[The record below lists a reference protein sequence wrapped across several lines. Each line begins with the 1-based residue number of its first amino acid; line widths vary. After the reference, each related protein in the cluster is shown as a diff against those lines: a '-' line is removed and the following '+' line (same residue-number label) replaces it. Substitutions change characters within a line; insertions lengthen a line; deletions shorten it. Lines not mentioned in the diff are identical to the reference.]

1 MRYSRPVSVAVIPE
15 PEPSGGWT
23 IDALAMQVGL
33 TVRTTRYYASL
44 GLLPPPERRG
54 RIAYYDDRHR
64 LRLEIIRTMQE
75 RGFSL
80 AGIEQ
85 QLSQL
90 RDDTS
95 LADLEVRRSMLST
108 WAPSPAETL
117 DREGLDARA
126 GRPLSSAELEELLAL
141 EAVQD
146 LGSGAYVVLPTFD
159 VSIALFDLDVAPG
172 IIHEASDIIAES
184 MHTMVRRLGEVMRHG
199 VVEPFRRQ
207 HEDADPEAVAQFEN
221 TVRSL
226 RQLSLD
232 AVIAQFQV
240 ALNDFATVDQAR
252 PARPEETP

>member
-1 MRYSRPVSVAVIPE
+1 MPE
-15 PEPSGGWT
+15 PEGSAGWT

-44 GLLPPPERRG
+44 GLLPPPQRRG

-90 RDDTS
+90 REDTS
-95 LADLEVRRSMLST
+95 LADLEIRRSMLST

-117 DREGLDARA
+117 DREGLHVRA
-126 GRPLSSAELEELLAL
+126 GRPLTDAELAELLDL
-141 EAVQD
+141 EAVRD
-146 LGSGAYVVLPTFD
+146 LGSGSYVVMPTFD
-159 VSIALFDLDVAPG
+159 VSVALFDLDVSPAT
-172 IIHEASDIIAES
+172 IHEANDIIAES
-184 MHTMVRRLGEVMRHG
+184 MHTMVRRLGEVMRAR
-199 VVEPFRRQ
+199 VVEPFRRE
-207 HEDADPEAVAQFEN
+207 HEGAEPEAVAQFEN

-240 ALNDFATVDQAR
+240 ALNDFATPAERTVDDPDR
-252 PARPEETP
+252 

>member
-1 MRYSRPVSVAVIPE
+1 MPDPDEVRTR
-15 PEPSGGWT
+15 T
-23 IDALAMQVGL
+23 IDALALEVGL

-44 GLLPPPERRG
+44 GLLPPPQRRG

-64 LRLEIIRTMQE
+64 LRLEIIRIMQD

-95 LADLEVRRSMLST
+95 LADLEVRRSMLSS
-108 WAPSPAETL
+108 WAPSPAEAL

-126 GRPLSSAELEELLAL
+126 GRALTATELDELLAL
-141 EAVQD
+141 GAVKD
-146 LGSGAYVVLPTFD
+146 AGADGYLVMPTFD
-159 VSIALFDLDVAPG
+159 VSIALFDLDVAAG
-172 IIHEASDIIAES
+172 TIHEANDIIAES
-184 MHTMVRRLGEVMRHG
+184 MRSMVRQLGEVMRAH
-199 VVEPFRRQ
+199 VVEPFRREHQ
-207 HEDADPEAVAQFEN
+207 GADADAVAEFEN
-221 TVRSL
+221 TVRAL

-240 ALNDFATVDQAR
+240 ALNDLVAVDPR
-252 PARPEETP
+252 PHAKDLPA